1 MAYDHFDDEDDNAFV
16 NCGQVDQFGARA
28 DVVWLQ
34 EATLAFGSDTYVP
47 TRAEIEACIDMKD
60 MSSSGIAT
68 NEHMTKAEMEAWYDP
83 YIPPNDPGVPQIV
96 QNSPCLAGMTIT
108 WVGGNTTM
116 TAMVQWSYT
125 GPPNPP
131 LDKAWTTI
139 TNSHNTSN
147 PLNFNLPATY
157 YNNSPPIRIDF
168 RFSYDGGTSWSYS
181 FADVGC

>member
-1 MAYDHFDDEDDNAFV
+1 MAYLHFDSEASSAFLNA
-16 NCGQVDQFGARA
+16 GQVDQFGAKS
-28 DVVWLQ
+28 DVTQFQ

-60 MSSSGIAT
+60 MSGSGIAST
-68 NEHMTKAEMEAWYDP
+68 EAMTKAELLAWYEP
-83 YIPPNDPGVPQIV
+83 FVAPTPGTPQIV
-96 QNSPCLAGMTIT
+96 QNSPCSAGMTIT
-108 WVGGNTTM
+108 WVGGTGSF

-131 LDKAWTTI
+131 LDKTWTTI
-139 TNSHNTSN
+139 TSNHNTSS